1 MRSRSTFLPL
11 LLVAVALTITSC
23 AAGTSGSTGAAD
35 DPAATSTTFPVTIKH
50 AYGSTT
56 IEAKPKRVAAIAWA
70 NADAALALG
79 VTPVG
84 MAAQPYG
91 DDDGDGILGWTKDAL
106 DAADATTPA
115 LFDETDGID
124 FEKVADSKPDIILA
138 AYSGITKADYAT
150 LSKIAPVVA
159 FPDKAYGTSWRDTVL
174 IDGKALGLEKQAKA
188 YVAKQ
193 DAAITSAVAA
203 YPDIAGKTAM
213 FSWLGNDFSK
223 LGYYSSTDARAMYLD
238 DLGLKTPASI
248 DQLTAAG
255 SSFFGDVSAENVDV
269 FDDVDIIFG
278 YGDASTLSQLQAD
291 PLLGKIPAI
300 VRGSVVFVKA
310 ASPLAA
316 AVSPPDALSLPWS
329 LTDYVAQLGAA
340 AALVK

>member
-1 MRSRSTFLPL
+1 VRTTTKFLIPL
-11 LLVAVALTITSC
+11 LAAVAFAISACATGPTVSTDTST
-23 AAGTSGSTGAAD
+23 APSGS
-35 DPAATSTTFPVTIKH
+35 FPVTVTH
-50 AYGSTT
+50 AFGKTV
-56 IEAKPKRVAAIAWA
+56 IESKPKRVAALSWA

-79 VTPVG
+79 VVPVG

-91 DDDGDGILGWTKDAL
+91 DDDGDGILSWTKDKLDQL
-106 DAADATTPA
+106 DAKTPA

-124 FEKVADSKPDIILA
+124 FEAVADSKPDVILA
-138 AYSGITKADYAT
+138 AYSGLTKADYTT

-159 FPDKAYGTSWRDTVL
+159 YPDKAYGTSWRDTIL
-174 IDGKALGLEKQAKA
+174 IDGKALGLEKEAKA

-193 DAAITSAVAA
+193 DADIASAVAA

-213 FSWLGNDFSK
+213 FSWLGSDFSK
-223 LGYYSSTDARAMYLD
+223 LGYYTSTDARAMYLD

-248 DQLTAAG
+248 TKLTADNT
-255 SSFFGDVSAENVDV
+255 SFYGEVSAENVDV

-278 YGDASTLSQLQAD
+278 YGDASTLSRLQAD

-300 VRGSVVFVKA
+300 ARGSVVFVKEG
-310 ASPLAA
+310 SPLAA
-316 AVSPPDALSLPWS
+316 AVSPPTALSLPWS
-329 LTDYVAQLGAA
+329 LKEYVAQLGAA

>member
-1 MRSRSTFLPL
+1 VRTPTKFLLPL
-11 LLVAVALTITSC
+11 LAAVALAITSC
-23 AAGTSGSTGAAD
+23 ASGATGTAAPTEGSTSAGAAF
-35 DPAATSTTFPVTIKH
+35 PLTIRHAFGTTV
-50 AYGSTT
+50 
-56 IEAKPKRVAAIAWA
+56 IESKPTRVASVSWA

-79 VTPVG
+79 VVPVG

-91 DDDGDGILGWTKDAL
+91 DDNGDGILTWTKDKLDAL
-106 DAADATTPA
+106 DAKTPA

-124 FEKVADSKPDIILA
+124 FEAVSDSKPDLILA
-138 AYSGITKADYAT
+138 AYSGLSKADYTT

-159 FPDKAYGTSWRDTVL
+159 YPDKAYGTSWRDTIL

-188 YVAKQ
+188 YIAKQ
-193 DAAITSAVAA
+193 DAAIASAVAA

-213 FSWLGNDFSK
+213 FSWFGSDLSK
-223 LGYYSSTDARAMYLD
+223 VVYYTSTDARAMYLD

-248 DQLTAAG
+248 TKLTNDNTTFYG
-255 SSFFGDVSAENVDV
+255 EVSAENVDV

-278 YGDASTLSQLQAD
+278 YGDASTLARLQAD

-300 VRGSVVFVKA
+300 ARGSVVFMKDG
-310 ASPLAA
+310 SPLAA
-316 AVSPPDALSLPWS
+316 AVSPPTALSLPWS
-329 LTDYVAQLGAA
+329 LKDYVAQLGAA